1 MAKQNNKVASLP
13 AKKKEDEKVEYV
25 DVTEM
30 VEKFKEVELMKLDHM
45 IEKQCT
51 RIDFWMDIKLA
62 AVQYFG
68 EKSYHSDDLQ
78 ITKMAEKLL
87 QIYKD
92 MRAIVQNLVE
102 DEFLDD
108 QPRDLYSGL
117 YKSWKEISTTPSADS
132 ADFFYQYLV
141 YQHVA
146 PFGSQLER
154 LYLAIQDALGP
165 IPEA

>member
-13 AKKKEDEKVEYV
+13 VKKDEKPEVEYV
-25 DVTEM
+25 DVAEM

-45 IEKQCT
+45 IEKQCP

-68 EKSYHSDDLQ
+68 EKNYNAYDSR
-78 ITKMAEKLL
+78 ITEMAESLL
-87 QIYKD
+87 QVYKD

-117 YKSWKEISTTPSADS
+117 YRSWKDASSEDNF
-132 ADFFYQYLV
+132 FFYQYLV

-146 PFGSQLER
+146 PFGAQLER

-165 IPEA
+165 VPEA